1 MLLTGGGL
9 DRSMAGYNSIMARRS
24 STIGNKST
32 DEMTRLFD
40 IARDSKELA
49 VQEALTEFLVLV
61 KLYHADDLADIY
73 DQEKKLRIEAKA
85 LKKIVSRLTKLR
97 ESGHSTYHR
106 VTKKDLK

>member
-1 MLLTGGGL
+1 
-9 DRSMAGYNSIMARRS
+9 MAFYNPWAVRQSTSNAMS
-24 STIGNKST
+24 SDTS
-32 DEMTRLFD
+32 DEATKLFNL
-40 IARDSKELA
+40 ARDSKELA

-85 LKKIVSRLTKLR
+85 LKKIVSRLSKLR
-97 ESGHSTYHR
+97 ESGHSAYQR